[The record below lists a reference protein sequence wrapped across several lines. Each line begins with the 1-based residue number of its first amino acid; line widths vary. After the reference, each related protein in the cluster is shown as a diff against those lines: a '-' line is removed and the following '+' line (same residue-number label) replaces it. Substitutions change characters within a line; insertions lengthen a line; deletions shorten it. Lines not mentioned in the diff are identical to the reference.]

1 MDNQFKPDFGSKYYV
16 LAPTNYKASYTISLP
31 SLELKTFNEKA
42 KTFEGNDSVKTTSE
56 EWKKVVEESIE
67 YYTVGNLYR
76 DRVTEEQSN
85 FKEGVEKDGELLSIQ
100 SLKFKK
106 LEGELKGEAALL
118 KVSKLLGLGDVFSVP
133 LPHSGLWV
141 TIKPPTE
148 KDLIDFY
155 NSLFREKI
163 MLGRAT
169 SGLTLTNFSVYI
181 NQKLFEFMLR
191 HIHSINNSD
200 ITKENLK
207 NYLLIYD
214 LPILAWGFAC
224 TMYPNGF
231 DFKRACIN
239 DISEC
244 SYVASGLINPIKLLW
259 IDNSALT
266 DIQKN
271 FLYEYRPN
279 KLNLEAYEKYQAE
292 HARVAKRV
300 FTTQSGIKVHLKVP
314 TVAEHTSDGI
324 AWINQVNSAI
334 DRALTE
340 EDGDDA
346 RIELLNQYVKSS
358 VLRIYSHF
366 IDYIEL
372 DDSIIQDRE
381 TIDTVLEALSSDDQT
396 REEITKEILKYKSD
410 SILALIGIPEYDC
423 PQCGFNQNPE
433 PVNTHFNS
441 IIPLDVI
448 NLFFTLITLRI
459 AKVIERE

>member
-1 MDNQFKPDFGSKYYV
+1 
-16 LAPTNYKASYTISLP
+16 
-31 SLELKTFNEKA
+31 
-42 KTFEGNDSVKTTSE
+42 
-56 EWKKVVEESIE
+56 
-67 YYTVGNLYR
+67 
-76 DRVTEEQSN
+76 
-85 FKEGVEKDGELLSIQ
+85 
-100 SLKFKK
+100 
-106 LEGELKGEAALL
+106 
-118 KVSKLLGLGDVFSVP
+118 
-133 LPHSGLWV
+133 
-141 TIKPPTE
+141 
-148 KDLIDFY
+148 
-155 NSLFREKI
+155 
-163 MLGRAT
+163 
-169 SGLTLTNFSVYI
+169 
-181 NQKLFEFMLR
+181 
-191 HIHSINNSD
+191 
-200 ITKENLK
+200 
-207 NYLLIYD
+207 
-214 LPILAWGFAC
+214 
-224 TMYPNGF
+224 MYPNGF

-292 HARVAKRV
+292 HSRVAKKV

-372 DDSIIQDRE
+372 DDSVIQDRE